1 MLCFLMHPDASTKS
15 FFAPATAFHIRAPIC
30 QNFSKQAEENGFSQ
44 ADRMLDMGFIDTVK
58 ALIGKMPKARSGKE
72 MTSGNIRGMII
83 DEMRKLRMMIQ

>member
-1 MLCFLMHPDASTKS
+1 
-15 FFAPATAFHIRAPIC
+15 
-30 QNFSKQAEENGFSQ
+30 
-44 ADRMLDMGFIDTVK
+44 MLDMGFIDTVK